1 MNSYRPSGGF
11 APYGLLSDD
20 SYNEEDPRFA
30 LSYGGGGATGE
41 TPQSADALGRLA
53 YGFTGPGGMQ
63 MLLAYLVD
71 RHYLRM

>member
-30 LSYGGGGATGE
+30 LSYGGGGATGLLGASG
-41 TPQSADALGRLA
+41 QQGSSDRAAL
-53 YGFTGPGGMQ
+53 
-63 MLLAYLVD
+63 
-71 RHYLRM
+71 